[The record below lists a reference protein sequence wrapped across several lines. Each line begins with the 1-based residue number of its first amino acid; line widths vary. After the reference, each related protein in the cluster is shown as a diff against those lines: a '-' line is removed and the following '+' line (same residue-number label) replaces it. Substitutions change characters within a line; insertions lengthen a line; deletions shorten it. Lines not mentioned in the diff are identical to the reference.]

1 MVSILEACNV
11 GFAYSPEKWAIREM
25 SFVLSEPRRICLL
38 GANGVGKST
47 LMLLLNGTLRPYE
60 GELLVLGQPLDY
72 SKSGLQRIHRQVG
85 IVLQDPDDQLFG
97 ATVEQD
103 VAFGPLN
110 NGFSSPEARE
120 LVRKTLADLAILHLI
135 DRPIHELSLG
145 EKKRVALAGVLVL
158 NPKVL
163 LLDEPTAGLDLVGV
177 TSMLNLLARLHEGG
191 TTIVI
196 STHDTDLAYEWG
208 EEAWVLM
215 DGQIAAR
222 GPVCQVLRDRE
233 LLSAAHLR
241 FPWMVEVGLAI
252 QAAFPDLAGQPL
264 PVDRDGVMELILQ
277 SRDREGALLL

>member
-11 GFAYSPEKWAIREM
+11 SFAYSPEKWAIRGM
-25 SFVLSEPRRICLL
+25 NFALTEPRRICLL

-47 LMLLLNGTLRPYE
+47 LMLLLNGTLRPHD
-60 GELLVLGQPLDY
+60 GELIVLGQPLDY
-72 SKSGLQRIHRQVG
+72 SKSGMQRVHRQVG

-110 NGFSSPEARE
+110 NGLTSPEARE
-120 LVRKTLADLAILHLI
+120 LVAKTLADLAILHLI

-177 TSMLNLLARLHEGG
+177 TSMLNLLARLHQAG
-191 TTIVI
+191 TTIVV
-196 STHDTDLAYEWG
+196 STHDTDIAYEWG

-215 DGQIAAR
+215 DGRIAAR
-222 GPVCQVLRDRE
+222 GPVCEVLQDRE
-233 LLSAAHLR
+233 LLRAAHLR
-241 FPWMVEVGLAI
+241 VPWMVEVGLAI
-252 QAAFPDLAGQPL
+252 QQAFPDLADQTL
-264 PVDRDGVMELILQ
+264 PTDRDGMMELIQ
-277 SRDREGALLL
+277 ETSRCREVIT

>member
-1 MVSILEACNV
+1 MVSILEARGV

-25 SFVLSEPRRICLL
+25 NFVLDTPRRICLL

-72 SKSGLQRIHRQVG
+72 SKPGMQRVHRQVG

-110 NGFSSPEARE
+110 NGLSSPEARE
-120 LVRKTLADLAILHLI
+120 LVKQTLEDLAILHLI

-158 NPKVL
+158 NLKSCCLMNRPP
-163 LLDEPTAGLDLVGV
+163 D
-177 TSMLNLLARLHEGG
+177 S
-191 TTIVI
+191 I
-196 STHDTDLAYEWG
+196 S
-208 EEAWVLM
+208 
-215 DGQIAAR
+215 
-222 GPVCQVLRDRE
+222 
-233 LLSAAHLR
+233 SA
-241 FPWMVEVGLAI
+241 
-252 QAAFPDLAGQPL
+252 
-264 PVDRDGVMELILQ
+264 
-277 SRDREGALLL
+277 SRRC